1 MLKNGDEKGEKE
13 MINFNAL
20 ITLQGAASTGKTAS
34 ISRAFLHALE
44 NKVLVKYFKIMK
56 KAIL

>member
-1 MLKNGDEKGEKE
+1 MKKEKA